1 MNGAKAGFCYRSGA
15 VGAMKA
21 AEVNDA
27 RAGFFCRS
35 GAVGAM
41 KAAEVHG
48 ARDGFCCHSGAVV
61 AMKAAEVHGARA
73 EFCCRSRYMAPG
85 PSLTA
90 VGGTWRQGR
99 VFWPERCRR
108 HGGGGCGHRGGS
120 EGNRGSGVRQ
130 QCTGC
135 DKGRCG

>member
-1 MNGAKAGFCYRSGA
+1 MNG
-15 VGAMKA
+15 
-21 AEVNDA
+21 A
-27 RAGFFCRS
+27 RAGFCCRS

-48 ARDGFCCHSGAVV
+48 ARTGLCCRSAAVG
-61 AMKAAEVHGARA
+61 AMKADEVHGARA

-85 PSLTA
+85 PRFAA
-90 VGGTWRQGR
+90 VAGTWREGR
-99 VFWPERCRR
+99 VFRPERCRG

-120 EGNRGSGVRQ
+120 GSGHRGDSEGNRGSGVRR